1 MNEQQI
7 QAIKQFEPIPAIQTY
22 QRREIIENLL
32 KYQELIDA
40 NAWID
45 QFCVTTAITTGGQGR
60 PDGEHE
66 RELPNRAHV
75 LQRKVSDSQKR
86 TDARRSTSTLPKP
99 RNIVEDVQTTA

>member
-40 NAWID
+40 K
-45 QFCVTTAITTGGQGR
+45 Q
-60 PDGEHE
+60 
-66 RELPNRAHV
+66 
-75 LQRKVSDSQKR
+75 
-86 TDARRSTSTLPKP
+86 P
-99 RNIVEDVQTTA
+99 R